1 MIIRQ
6 STEEL
11 IHNDILNKKSYVCEE
26 QERGVGT
33 FYYDYG
39 VDIEPTY
46 AEIEDGCWCSNNPYG
61 VVHRIAGDGSVKE
74 IGSFCIN

>member
-26 QERGVGT
+26 QERVVGT

-46 AEIEDGCWCSNNPYG
+46 AEIEDG
-61 VVHRIAGDGSVKE
+61 SVKG